1 MKLITH
7 NMLACNAKGVEN
19 GFPLIIEP
27 VETRVVEIDYDEEF
41 LKNMFPRIQYP
52 ALKQAADQMGY
63 TELPEQATKEMLED
77 EEFLRKFHHAL
88 MEIQL
93 EEGNLVCPES
103 GRKFS
108 VAKGVP
114 NMLLNENEV

>member
-41 LKNMFPRIQYP
+41 LKNIFNRIQYG

-63 TELPEQATKEMLED
+63 SELPEEANQENLQDED
-77 EEFLRKFHHAL
+77 FLKKFHHAL

-93 EEGNLVCPES
+93 EEGNLICPES

-108 VAKGVP
+108 VQKGVP
-114 NMLLNENEV
+114 NMLLNENEI